1 LQSGRDLTLSAGRDV
16 NTVSSQVADSPVLNR
31 KHTSSDVTQISAT
44 VSTGRDLS
52 VQAGRDITAIPT
64 QIDAKRDIAIAAT
77 ENVTIASAA
86 NEDHYLSKSKK
97 LTIQED
103 HVHQVSTEINAGG
116 SVALS
121 AGQNLA
127 VISSRITAGDEAYLV
142 AGDKL
147 DILAAQDSDYSLYN
161 KKSKGSFGRKKT
173 KRDEVTH
180 VTNIGSEITSGGNM
194 MLVSGGDE
202 HYQVARLESGKD
214 LTLDSVGAITFE
226 GVKDLHQESHEKSNS
241 SLAWTSMS
249 GKGRTDETLRQSE
262 LIAKG
267 NLAIKA
273 VDGLHIDVKQ
283 VNRQTV
289 SQAIDAMVK
298 ADPDLAWLKDA
309 EKRGD
314 VDWKLIKETH
324 DSYKYS
330 HSGLGQGAMLAI
342 IITASVLTAGAALLA
357 VRIFAAVI
365 GAKTVAEVADV
376 LASKSAAAIAK
387 DSEKNPTKNL
397 NPDSSKTDAEAG
409 APYSHP
415 VRDSAV
421 DLNAQASLD
430 VGKVTAPIDFDGH
443 ILSAELKQN
452 GDVVGGHSIAT
463 GEVRVIADTVESPNA
478 QGVYKAKIEV
488 ADPANPA
495 QYLPKSNNGGF
506 STMFPDSWSADRVKD
521 KVDEAFKNKTVVGN
535 RWNGVTPSGVKVSGW
550 LSPKTTV
557 FPFL

>member
-1 LQSGRDLTLSAGRDV
+1 MQSGRDLTLSAGRDV

-214 LTLDSVGAITFE
+214 LTVDSGGAITFE

-249 GKGRTDETLRQSE
+249 GRDAPMKPCAR
-262 LIAKG
+262 
-267 NLAIKA
+267 
-273 VDGLHIDVKQ
+273 
-283 VNRQTV
+283 V
-289 SQAIDAMVK
+289 S
-298 ADPDLAWLKDA
+298 
-309 EKRGD
+309 
-314 VDWKLIKETH
+314 
-324 DSYKYS
+324 
-330 HSGLGQGAMLAI
+330 
-342 IITASVLTAGAALLA
+342 
-357 VRIFAAVI
+357 
-365 GAKTVAEVADV
+365 
-376 LASKSAAAIAK
+376 
-387 DSEKNPTKNL
+387 
-397 NPDSSKTDAEAG
+397 
-409 APYSHP
+409 
-415 VRDSAV
+415 
-421 DLNAQASLD
+421 
-430 VGKVTAPIDFDGH
+430 
-443 ILSAELKQN
+443 
-452 GDVVGGHSIAT
+452 
-463 GEVRVIADTVESPNA
+463 
-478 QGVYKAKIEV
+478 
-488 ADPANPA
+488 
-495 QYLPKSNNGGF
+495 
-506 STMFPDSWSADRVKD
+506 
-521 KVDEAFKNKTVVGN
+521 
-535 RWNGVTPSGVKVSGW
+535 
-550 LSPKTTV
+550 
-557 FPFL
+557 